1 MIYNKHGEVV
11 IIGLY
16 VDDSLVLRTHDG
28 PGSHFAKVKA
38 EFFKRWKATQSDRIT
53 DFLGVQFERDGDRI
67 KLHQA
72 KYIEKLVKKY
82 LPQGGAKVL
91 HKNKAPAAQDLA
103 QVISDAQC
111 QEAVPD
117 SGLLRRYQS
126 LVGAL
131 LYCAVSTRPDVS
143 YAVAMLCRAMS
154 KPTQPAYDAAVR
166 VLAYLDN
173 HRHLG
178 LTYEAGSAPLHG
190 FSDASWEVRHSTSG
204 WLYKW
209 QSAAISWGSKRQP
222 CVALSSC
229 EAEIIAASE
238 ATKEAVFLRRLLA
251 ELGFDD
257 ETATNLYVDNKAA
270 IDLAYNP
277 EHHSK
282 TKHIERRHFFVREKV
297 EDHEIC
303 VPFVKTVDN
312 LADFFTKALDP
323 AKFWPMRDAIM
334 NVPEGRSA

>member
-1 MIYNKHGEVV
+1 VNKPVYGWALAGRRFQRSLFEHGFKQSDFDPSIMIYNKHGEAI

-16 VDDSLVLRTHDG
+16 VDDSLVLHTHDG

-38 EFFKRWKATQSDRIT
+38 EFFSRWKATQSDRIT
-53 DFLGVQFERDGDRI
+53 DFLGVEFERDGDRI

-72 KYIEKLVKKY
+72 KYIEKLVKRY

-103 QVISDAQC
+103 QVISDAQS

-117 SGLLRRYQS
+117 SGLLRQYQS

-143 YAVAMLCRAMS
+143 YAVSMLCRAMS
-154 KPTQPAYDAAVR
+154 KPTQPAFDAAVR

-178 LTYEAGSAPLHG
+178 LTYEASSVPLHG

-238 ATKEAVFLRRLLA
+238 SAKEAIFLRRLLA
-251 ELGFDD
+251 EIGFDA
-257 ETATNLYVDNKAA
+257 ETATNVYVDNKAA

-282 TKHIERRHFFVREKV
+282 TKHIERRAEK
-297 EDHEIC
+297 
-303 VPFVKTVDN
+303 
-312 LADFFTKALDP
+312 
-323 AKFWPMRDAIM
+323 RY
-334 NVPEGRSA
+334 GRFGP